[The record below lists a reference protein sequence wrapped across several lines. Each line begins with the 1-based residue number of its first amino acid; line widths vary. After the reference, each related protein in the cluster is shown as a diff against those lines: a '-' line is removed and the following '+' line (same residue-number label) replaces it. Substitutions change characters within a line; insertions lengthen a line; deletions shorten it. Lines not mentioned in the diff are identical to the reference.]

1 MLCCL
6 APSCAFACWLRF
18 GQIPIVFLHSYF
30 DTLQQLLMALLVVLK
45 SQIPDVGQTA
55 EEKM

>member
-18 GQIPIVFLHSYF
+18 GQIPIVSLHSYF
-30 DTLQQLLMALLVVLK
+30 DTLQQLLVALLVVLK
-45 SQIPDVGQTA
+45 SQIPDVG
-55 EEKM
+55 